1 MRGDPL
7 HDVTVVLSTDGDVKL
22 VDIVHME
29 VKYKAVAW
37 SGTTTASSR
46 CTRSRWT

>member
-29 VKYKAVAW
+29 VKYKAVVW
-37 SGTTTASSR
+37 SATTTVSSR
-46 CTRSRWT
+46 STRWWS